1 MAKGE
6 TLQHAVSR
14 MRREGWSEEQIQGQ
28 VHRWHPQLGSNKRTA
43 NPQHQ
48 QLLDASQ
55 HAFNAKSLDPIA
67 SLPVKAT
74 GPTAAERAG
83 YASPFT
89 HDYHPIAPPI
99 HGTPSRNV
107 WQADRP
113 IHTALD
119 VVSGRRSLTGRRVN
133 EQRVLLRRDPKVKG
147 SKDFTVGDA
156 ISMGLADA
164 PLAAT
169 GLARQFA
176 VQAAQRA
183 VDNPAG
189 VAAEIGHPIRT
200 TRQLALNT
208 AETARRPWQHPFD
221 AALLG
226 WAVASGSASLAER
239 AAMAARGRGFVRAP
253 LETAQL
259 ETPGGIKVEYPLSRN
274 PIAKRVQ
281 RGRAGRLQAKLDQGP
296 RERIPRSK
304 LGRAFVRG
312 LDVFGPEAKV
322 RRELRSERVTEE
334 AILQGPLAEMH
345 DAVQHLNR
353 GEHTALRLA
362 AIEGDAALGAG
373 PGAVTGALA
382 PAGPVVHLANS
393 KTLRGGYIP
402 KPATYLRLGEPPSG
416 QKASM
421 NWLSGKR
428 EEGVSIYAAWKDP
441 RTGKY
446 VVPSGSEQYVGT
458 FGEISDR
465 PIYEVTGRELPGATG
480 DDGEPLLDPATVKI
494 VRQVQPDSVVP
505 ESDPNLA
512 LDGTE
517 LSSAQTPDWHPP
529 SEVGLIQR
537 HMDKAMR
544 DHADGA
550 LSDQDYQAEMAD
562 LKLAAPV
569 IANPSDRFLKALD
582 KTRGLSQNTEG
593 MLVDRGLLQ
602 TDTAAGR
609 RAKIADLYQPGGY
622 ERAAERSLLKS
633 HLEDT
638 RPPKDGEEAD
648 LRTRLAENVDEQ
660 RQPYTQTHLRRLRR
674 EQSALNDRLQ
684 EIEQHKHLATLDAP
698 PAPEGSFYFPLSQ
711 RYTHSLLHS
720 ADNVRMGTPS
730 ISDLGAPRA
739 SPSAA
744 IGSLQKEFTGKATK
758 QRLPADI
765 VARGLSQRYA
775 RTVRLTSAHDLF
787 DRLYQAGSDVK
798 RSEYD
803 VPLRLTAN
811 AREEIKKVL
820 AKASDKL
827 EANPDA
833 AELLTQHELEAL
845 SKTITVDEPGITGA
859 PVGGPPIK
867 DVRWVDRRIMPEAD
881 ISTREGFQK
890 AFDLINNPIRFADLY
905 IRPAY
910 ALNALGNAGMALIT
924 QGHMAPANIR
934 NALRIVSQLGE
945 GDASKVRAGMGESRS
960 QSYLAG
966 GGREYRALGAHRDTK
981 TGRFARRISNQS
993 LAHLWNR
1000 VTDVWFRDSAFYQ
1013 SARQAGY
1020 DTPEKISQLL
1030 NDPKLAG
1037 ARRQVFRRARKD
1049 SVDFQSMTKTEKD
1062 YIRRVVYFYP
1072 WMSRASIWALRAV
1085 IEHPGKAYTLAAL
1098 ARIGG
1103 ERSDEATGPQP
1114 GWLDQIGPIAVGGDS
1129 KHVKL
1134 LNPTSINTF
1143 STPAEAGRAAVQ
1155 TVLNTIGVGTGK
1167 GGLSDVAT
1175 PGAALFA
1182 QEAGGGGDTAQGFGL
1197 AGAAEGTPQYQA
1209 LRRLGVIGKP
1219 PATYPATGVAAAF
1232 GPFAAGGLYPRAADK
1247 AVIADQYRKQQSKS
1261 TRGKQ
1266 ARARTETLI
1275 DAAVRRGQI
1284 TPEQAQRAKQAL
1296 STNPED
1302 RRLLVIDSMHEQG
1315 YSDDEINKALGQLG
1329 YDPIGG

>member
-6 TLQHAVSR
+6 TLQHAITR

-28 VHRWHPQLGSNKRTA
+28 VHRWHPELGSNKRTA

-67 SLPVKAT
+67 SLPVRDT

-107 WQADRP
+107 WEADRP

-119 VVSGRRSLTGRRVN
+119 IVSGRRSLTGRRVN
-133 EQRVLLRRDPKVKG
+133 EKRVLLHRDPKVKG

-156 ISMGLADA
+156 IAMGMADA

-208 AETARRPWQHPFD
+208 AETARRPWRHPFD

-239 AAMAARGRGFVRAP
+239 AAMAARGRGFVRPP

-259 ETPGGIKVEYPLSRN
+259 ETPGGIRVEYPLSRN

-281 RGRAGRLQAKLDQGP
+281 RGRAGRLQAKLEQGP

-304 LGRAFVRG
+304 LGRTFVRG

-362 AIEGDAALGAG
+362 AIEGDGALGAG
-373 PGAVTGALA
+373 P
-382 PAGPVVHLANS
+382 
-393 KTLRGGYIP
+393 
-402 KPATYLRLGEPPSG
+402 
-416 QKASM
+416 
-421 NWLSGKR
+421 
-428 EEGVSIYAAWKDP
+428 D
-441 RTGKY
+441 
-446 VVPSGSEQYVGT
+446 
-458 FGEISDR
+458 
-465 PIYEVTGRELPGATG
+465 
-480 DDGEPLLDPATVKI
+480 
-494 VRQVQPDSVVP
+494 
-505 ESDPNLA
+505 
-512 LDGTE
+512 
-517 LSSAQTPDWHPP
+517 
-529 SEVGLIQR
+529 LIQR
-537 HMDKAMR
+537 HMDKAAR

-582 KTRGLSQNTEG
+582 KTRNLSRDTEG
-593 MLVDRGLLQ
+593 MLTDRGLLQ

-609 RAKIADLYQPGGY
+609 RGKIADLYQPGGY
-622 ERAAERSLLKS
+622 ERAGERSLLKS
-633 HLEDT
+633 HLEGT
-638 RPPKDGEEAD
+638 RPAKEGEEAD
-648 LRTRLAENVDEQ
+648 LRNRLAENVAEQ
-660 RQPYTQTHLRRLRR
+660 RRPYTQTHLRRLRR

-684 EIEQHKHLATLDAP
+684 EIEQHKHVATLDSP

-730 ISDLGAPRA
+730 IADLGAPRA

-787 DRLYQAGSDVK
+787 DRLYNAGSEVK

-803 VPLRLTAN
+803 VPLRLTPT
-811 AREEIKKVL
+811 AREEIKRVL

-833 AELLTQHELEAL
+833 AELLTKHELEAL

-881 ISTREGFQK
+881 ISSREGFQK

-945 GDASKVRAGMGESRS
+945 EDASKVRAGMGESRS

-1030 NDPKLAG
+1030 NDPSLRG

-1114 GWLDQIGPIAVGGDS
+1114 AWLDQIGPIAVGGDS
-1129 KHVKL
+1129 KQVKL

-1143 STPAEAGRAAVQ
+1143 STPVEAGRAGVQ
-1155 TVLNTIGVGTGK
+1155 TILNTIGVGTGK
-1167 GGLSDVAT
+1167 GGLADVAT

-1182 QEAGGGGDTAQGFGL
+1182 QEAGGGGDIAQGFGL
-1197 AGAAEGTPQYQA
+1197 AGVAEGTPQYQA
-1209 LRRLGVIGKP
+1209 LRRLGIVGKP
-1219 PATYPATGVAAAF
+1219 PATYPATGVAAAL

-1247 AVIADQYRKQQSKS
+1247 AVIADQYRKEQSKS
-1261 TRGKQ
+1261 ASGKQ
-1266 ARARTETLI
+1266 ARARTEKLI

-1284 TPEQAQRAKQAL
+1284 SPEQAQRAKQAL

-1302 RRLLVIDSMHEQG
+1302 RRLLVINSMHDQG
-1315 YSDDEINKALGQLG
+1315 YSDTEINKALGQLG